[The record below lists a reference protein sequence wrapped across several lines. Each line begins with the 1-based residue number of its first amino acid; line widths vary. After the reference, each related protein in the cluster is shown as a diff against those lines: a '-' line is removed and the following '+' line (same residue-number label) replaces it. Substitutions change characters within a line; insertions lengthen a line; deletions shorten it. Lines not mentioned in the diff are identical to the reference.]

1 MQIKKIFIL
10 KYVLPLLCGFVTLV
24 CYGQDT
30 PEKRQIQAVFDQL
43 VMAYGNAKS
52 KPQLI
57 VIQDSDKQVL
67 PAKYEPD
74 PKPNIQVD
82 GAIVTIFRSFGKDSL
97 NALAVVLSHELAHYY
112 SDHTFCS
119 DYAYAL
125 KDQSK
130 SLSDILKSISKE
142 DKISKEAEADQK
154 GFFYAAAAGY
164 APFEVQSSVLEII
177 YTEYHYPDNLPGY
190 PTKQERI
197 SIALTAEGKAKDL
210 YDTFQA
216 GLRWMNEKNYEKA
229 IEAFEDANSYIPFR
243 ENYNNMGVARAL
255 MALDLKD
262 PDYVEKEFPERFL
275 YPLEI
280 DNQSRIKKEA
290 VRGIDYE
297 KEEQIEQLLKTA
309 RTNFQE
315 AIRLDPGYTKSYI
328 NLACVLDLLGN
339 QDLAI
344 GTIKDLPL
352 GEKNT
357 KEAQRIL
364 AIAYFHSG
372 KIEDAEKIWFELEK
386 SN

>member
-1 MQIKKIFIL
+1 ML
-10 KYVLPLLCGFVTLV
+10 TLLCGFMTLV
-24 CYGQDT
+24 SYGQET
-30 PEKRQIQAVFDQL
+30 PEKKQIQAIFDQL
-43 VMAYGNAKS
+43 VLAYGNAKS

-57 VIQDSDKQVL
+57 VVQDSDKQVL

-82 GAIVTIFRSFGKDSL
+82 GSLVSLFRSFGKDSL

-130 SLSDILKSISKE
+130 SLSDVLKSVSKE
-142 DKISKEAEADQK
+142 DKISKETEADQK

-164 APFEVQSSVLEII
+164 SPFGVQLSVLEKI
-177 YTEYHYPDNLPGY
+177 YAEYHYPDNLPGY

-197 SIALTAEGKAKDL
+197 SIAFTAEEKAKDL
-210 YDTFQA
+210 YDTFQT
-216 GLRWMNEKNYEKA
+216 GLKWMEDKNYEKA
-229 IEAFEDANSYIPFR
+229 IEAFEEANSYIPFR

-255 MALDLKD
+255 TALDLKD
-262 PDYVEKEFPERFL
+262 PDHAEKEFPERFL

-280 DNQSRIKKEA
+280 DNQSRLKKEIE
-290 VRGIDYE
+290 RGINYG
-297 KEEQIEQLLKTA
+297 KEEQIERLLKTA

-315 AIRLDPGYTKSYI
+315 AIRLDPGYSKSYI
-328 NLACVLDLLGN
+328 NLACVFDLLGN
-339 QDLAI
+339 QDMAI
-344 GTIKDLPL
+344 GTIKELPL
-352 GEKNT
+352 EDQKT

-364 AIAYFHSG
+364 AIAYYHTNRL
-372 KIEDAEKIWFELEK
+372 EEADKIWKELENTT